1 MSAAKKQQTA
11 PEKAASLKAE
21 IKRADLLKSL
31 NYAQSVVERRG
42 TIPILSNIRIEAADN
57 GLKLTATDMDIS
69 VEDKADAKVSTEGAT
84 TVPAHTF
91 FDIIRKLPESKSITL
106 DKSPD
111 DAKLVIR
118 CGSSRF
124 SLSTLPVADFPVMDE
139 GDLTHHFSLPA
150 AELHNLIEKTR
161 FAVSTEETRYYL
173 NGVYMH
179 TTEENGNKV
188 LRTVATDGHRLAR
201 METSVPEGAAGMPGI
216 IIPRKTIGELRKLTE
231 ETDSNIDVSLS
242 ETKIRFRAG
251 NTVLISKLIDGTFP
265 DYGRVIPS
273 GNDKI
278 MEVNCKELAS
288 AVDRVSV
295 IATEKSRGIK
305 LHISQGSLKLA
316 ANSPDHGNASEEV
329 DVTYSADEIETGFN
343 SRYLLDMLAQIE
355 GDMVQFV
362 LAESTAPAL
371 VRDPGDVG
379 AVYVIMP
386 MRV

>member
-1 MSAAKKQQTA
+1 MSALEKQAA
-11 PEKAASLKAE
+11 PEVTASLKAE
-21 IKRADLLKSL
+21 MKRADLLKSL

-42 TIPILSNIRIEAADN
+42 TIPILSNIRIEA
-57 GLKLTATDMDIS
+57 GEGGIKLSATDMDIS
-69 VEDKADAKVSTEGAT
+69 VEDKADANLSMEGAT

-91 FDIIRKLPESKSITL
+91 FDIIRKLPDGKTITIE
-106 DKSPD
+106 KKAD
-111 DAKLVIR
+111 DAKLTLR

-124 SLSTLPVADFPVMDE
+124 SLATLPVGDFPVMDE

-179 TTEENGNKV
+179 TTEDNGNKV

-231 ETDSNIDVSLS
+231 ETDGTIDISLS

-251 NTVLISKLIDGTFP
+251 DTVLISKLIDGTFP
-265 DYGRVIPS
+265 DYTRVIPS

-278 MEVNCKELAS
+278 MEVNCKELS
-288 AVDRVSV
+288 NAVDRVSV

-305 LHISQGSLKLA
+305 LHLTQGSLKLEA
-316 ANSPDHGNASEEV
+316 KSPEHGSASEEV
-329 DVTYSADEIETGFN
+329 EVTYSADEIETGFN

-355 GDMVQFV
+355 GETVQFV
-362 LAESTAPAL
+362 LAESTSPAL

>member
-1 MSAAKKQQTA
+1 MSALEKQSA
-11 PEKAASLKAE
+11 PEVAAALHAE

-31 NYAQSVVERRG
+31 NYTQSVVERRG
-42 TIPILSNIRIEAADN
+42 TIPILSNIRIEAAD
-57 GLKLTATDMDIS
+57 GGIKLTATDMDIS
-69 VEDKADAKVSTEGAT
+69 VEDKAEASLKTEGAT

-91 FDIIRKLPESKSITL
+91 FDIIRKLPDAKMITL
-106 DKSPD
+106 NKAAD
-111 DAKLVIR
+111 DNKLIIR
-118 CGSSRF
+118 SGSSRF
-124 SLSTLPVADFPVMDE
+124 SLSTLPVNDFPVMDE

-201 METSVPEGAAGMPGI
+201 LETSVPDGAAGMPGV

-231 ETDSNIDVSLS
+231 VTDGNIDISLS
-242 ETKIRFRAG
+242 ETKIRFKSG
-251 NTVLISKLIDGTFP
+251 DTVLISKLIDGTFP
-265 DYGRVIPS
+265 DYTRVIPAN
-273 GNDKI
+273 NDKI
-278 MEVNCKELAS
+278 LEVNCKDLANS
-288 AVDRVSV
+288 VDRVSV

-305 LHISQGSLKLA
+305 LHLTQGNLKLS
-316 ANSPDHGNASEEV
+316 ANSPEHGNASEDLEV
-329 DVTYSADEIETGFN
+329 TFSADEIEIGFN

-355 GDMVQFV
+355 GETVQFV

-379 AVYVIMP
+379 AIYVIMP

>member
-1 MSAAKKQQTA
+1 MSAVQQQAA
-11 PEKAASLKAE
+11 PEASASLKSK
-21 IKRADLLKSL
+21 IKRSDLLKSL
-31 NYAQSVVERRG
+31 NYTQSVVERRG
-42 TIPILSNIRIEAADN
+42 TIPILSNIRLETGDN
-57 GLKLTATDMDIS
+57 GLRLTATDMDIS
-69 VEDKADAKVSTEGAT
+69 VEDMADAVIEVAGAT

-91 FDIIRKLPESKSITL
+91 FDIIRKLPDGKDITL
-106 DKSPD
+106 DKSSD
-111 DAKLVIR
+111 DGKMIIR

-124 SLSTLPVADFPVMDE
+124 SLSTLPVDDFPVMDE

-150 AELHNLIEKTR
+150 AELHNLIDKTR

-173 NGVYMH
+173 NGVFMH
-179 TTEENGNKV
+179 TTEDGGNNV

-201 METSVPEGAAGMPGI
+201 LETSVPEGAMGMPGV

-231 ETDSNIDVSLS
+231 ETDGNIEISLS

-251 NTVLISKLIDGTFP
+251 DTVLISKLIDGTFP
-265 DYGRVIPS
+265 DYERVIPS

-278 MEVNCKELAS
+278 MEVNCKELAT

-305 LHISQGSLKLA
+305 LNISQGSLKLS
-316 ANSPDHGNASEEV
+316 ANSPEQGTASEELG
-329 DVTYSADEIETGFN
+329 VTYGADELESGFN

-355 GDMVQFV
+355 GESVQFV

-379 AVYVIMP
+379 AIYVIMP

>member
-1 MSAAKKQQTA
+1 MSAAEKQAA
-11 PEKAASLKAE
+11 PEASASLKAE
-21 IKRADLLKSL
+21 IKRPDLLKSL

-42 TIPILSNIRIEAADN
+42 TIPILSNIRLEAGDG
-57 GLKLTATDMDIS
+57 GLKLTATDMDVS
-69 VEDKADAKVSTEGAT
+69 VEDKAEAKLSAEGAT

-91 FDIIRKLPESKSITL
+91 FDIIRKLPEGKTITL
-106 DKSPD
+106 DKGSD
-111 DAKLVIR
+111 DAKLTIK

-124 SLSTLPVADFPVMDE
+124 SLATLPVGDFPVMDE

-150 AELHNLIEKTR
+150 AELQNLIEKTR

-173 NGVYMH
+173 NGVFMH
-179 TTEENGNKV
+179 TTEEDGNKV

-201 METSVPEGAAGMPGI
+201 METSVPDGAAGMPGI

-231 ETDSNIDVSLS
+231 ETDGDIEISLS
-242 ETKIRFRAG
+242 ETKIRFRSG
-251 NTVLISKLIDGTFP
+251 DTVLISKLIDGTFP

-278 MEVNCKELAS
+278 MEVNCKDLS
-288 AVDRVSV
+288 TAVDRVAV
-295 IATEKSRGIK
+295 ISTEKSRGIK
-305 LHISQGSLKLA
+305 LHLTSGNLKLA
-316 ANSPDHGNASEEV
+316 ANSPEHGNASEDVE
-329 DVTYSADEIETGFN
+329 VTYSADEIETGFN

-355 GDMVQFV
+355 GETVQFV

-379 AVYVIMP
+379 AIYVIMP

>member
-1 MSAAKKQQTA
+1 MSAAEEIQTA
-11 PEKAASLKAE
+11 PEASASLKVE

-31 NYAQSVVERRG
+31 NYTQSVVERRG
-42 TIPILSNIRIEAADN
+42 TIPILSNIRLEAAEG
-57 GLKLTATDMDIS
+57 GLKLTSTDMDIS
-69 VEDKADAKVSTEGAT
+69 VEDKAEASLSTEGAT

-91 FDIIRKLPESKSITL
+91 FDIIRKLPEGKSITI
-106 DKSPD
+106 DKAAD
-111 DAKLVIR
+111 DAKLTIK

-124 SLSTLPVADFPVMDE
+124 SLSTLPVTDFPVMDE

-179 TTEENGNKV
+179 TTEEDGNKV

-201 METSVPEGAAGMPGI
+201 LETSVPDGASGMPGI

-231 ETDSNIDVSLS
+231 ETDGAIEISLS

-251 NTVLISKLIDGTFP
+251 DTVLISKLIDGTFP
-265 DYGRVIPS
+265 DYSRVIPS

-278 MEVNCKELAS
+278 MEVNCKELSS

-305 LHISQGSLKLA
+305 LHISQGNVKLA
-316 ANSPDHGNASEEV
+316 ANSPEQGTASEDL

-355 GDMVQFV
+355 GDSVQFV

>member
-1 MSAAKKQQTA
+1 MSAAEQQTA
-11 PEKAASLKAE
+11 PMSAASMKVE
-21 IKRADLLKSL
+21 IKRGDLLKSL
-31 NYAQSVVERRG
+31 NYTQSVVERRG
-42 TIPILSNIRIEAADN
+42 TIPILANIRLEAADG
-57 GLKLTATDMDIS
+57 GLKLTSTDMDIS
-69 VEDKADAKVSTEGAT
+69 VEDKALADISTAGAT
-84 TVPAHTF
+84 TVAAHTF
-91 FDIIRKLPESKSITL
+91 FDIIRKLPEEKAITL
-106 DKSPD
+106 NK
-111 DAKLVIR
+111 DADQTKLTIR

-124 SLSTLPVADFPVMDE
+124 SLATLPVDDFPVMDE

-179 TTEENGNKV
+179 TTEDDGNKV

-201 METSVPEGAAGMPGI
+201 LETSVPDGASGMPGI

-231 ETDSNIDVSLS
+231 ETDGNIDISLS
-242 ETKIRFRAG
+242 ETKIRFRSG
-251 NTVLISKLIDGTFP
+251 DTVLISKLIDGTFP
-265 DYGRVIPS
+265 DYTRVIPS

-278 MEVNCKELAS
+278 MEVNCKDMS
-288 AVDRVSV
+288 TAVDRVSV

-305 LHISQGSLKLA
+305 LTISQGNLKLS
-316 ANSPDHGNASEEV
+316 ANSPEQGEASEEIE
-329 DVTYSADEIETGFN
+329 VTYSADEIETGFN
-343 SRYLLDMLAQIE
+343 SRYLLDMLGQIE
-355 GDMVQFV
+355 GDSVQFV
-362 LAESTAPAL
+362 LAEASSPAL

>member
-1 MSAAKKQQTA
+1 MSAAEKQSA
-11 PEKAASLKAE
+11 PQASASLKVE

-31 NYAQSVVERRG
+31 NSTQSVVERRG
-42 TIPILSNIRIEAADN
+42 TIPILANIRLEAADA

-69 VEDKADAKVSTEGAT
+69 VEDKAPATINTAGAT

-91 FDIIRKLPESKSITL
+91 FDIIRKLPEDKSVTL
-106 DKSPD
+106 DKSSSD
-111 DAKLVIR
+111 NKLTIR
-118 CGSSRF
+118 SGSSRF
-124 SLSTLPVADFPVMDE
+124 SLSTLPVNDFPVMDE
-139 GDLTHHFSLPA
+139 GDLTHHFTLPA

-188 LRTVATDGHRLAR
+188 LRAVATDGHRLAR
-201 METSVPEGAAGMPGI
+201 LETSVPDGAAGMPGV

-231 ETDSNIDVSLS
+231 QTDGNIEVSLS
-242 ETKIRFRAG
+242 ETKIRFRA
-251 NTVLISKLIDGTFP
+251 NDTVLISKLIDGTFP

-278 MEVNCKELAS
+278 MEVNCKELAN

-305 LHISQGSLKLA
+305 MQISQGKLKLS
-316 ANSPDHGNASEEV
+316 ANSPEQGTASEDL
-329 DVTYSADEIETGFN
+329 DVTYSAGELETGFN

-355 GDMVQFV
+355 GDFVQFV

-379 AVYVIMP
+379 AIYVIMP